1 MASVLT
7 GQTFNMG
14 ISKSKF
20 DNVKCFPSLYIIWLN
35 GGAGRSGE
43 LWLLRTKLGT
53 TDPNDSPKFEPSTPL
68 MSKKSPPSDK
78 TDGSSRPLCWWWF
91 LNYLDFSLI
100 CKNRI
105 AACSTI
111 TIVLCITNTILSD
124 FDYIMKSSHTL
135 DFFNF
140 KAVLDHRVGWNVQQS
155 PIIVTSIFQKNVQ
168 KM

>member
-1 MASVLT
+1 
-7 GQTFNMG
+7 MG

-20 DNVKCFPSLYIIWLN
+20 DNVKCFLSLYIIWLN
-35 GGAGRSGE
+35 GGGRTVWWVVGCGCM
-43 LWLLRTKLGT
+43 LRTKLGT

-111 TIVLCITNTILSD
+111 TIVLCITNTSLSD

-140 KAVLDHRVGWNVQQS
+140 KAVLDHRVGVGWNVQQS